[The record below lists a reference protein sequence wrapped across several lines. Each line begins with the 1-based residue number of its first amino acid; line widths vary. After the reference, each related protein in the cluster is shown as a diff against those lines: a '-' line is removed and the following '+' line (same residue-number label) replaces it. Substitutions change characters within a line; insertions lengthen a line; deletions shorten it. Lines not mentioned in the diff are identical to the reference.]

1 MSTDAAPLLELQN
14 LSARIGRQVVL
25 DKVSLTLDPGECVAV
40 VGGSGAGKS
49 TLLRCV
55 MGLTRPAKPFEGKLD
70 FGGSKVDF
78 ADRIKP
84 RRLQGMAYVPQN
96 PDFGFDPLKRLRWQ
110 WRQAERQIQ
119 SGGITPTDK
128 DTLLKALG
136 LTDFGSC
143 YPHQW
148 SRGMQQRLLLAMALL
163 GAPRLL
169 ILDEP
174 TSALDPLI
182 AAQVLRL
189 VMDHA
194 ARHNIALLM
203 VTHDLALASRY
214 ARRTA
219 IMAEGRVV
227 EFGPTGQLL
236 NAPASEFGK
245 LLVSHRSWRRAKAG
259 STPEP
264 VAAE

>member
-1 MSTDAAPLLELQN
+1 MSTDTAPLLNLDN

-25 DKVSLTLDPGECVAV
+25 DKVCLKLDPGECVAV

-55 MGLTRPAKPFEGKLD
+55 MGLTRPARPFEGSLT
-70 FGGSKVDF
+70 FNGSRYDLAARPKS
-78 ADRIKP
+78 RNP
-84 RRLQGMAYVPQN
+84 QGMAYVPQN
-96 PDFGFDPLKRLRWQ
+96 PDYGFDPLKRLRWQ
-110 WRQAERQIQ
+110 WRQTARQVEAA
-119 SGGITPTDK
+119 GVTPTDK
-128 DTLLKALG
+128 EKLFEALG
-136 LTDFGSC
+136 LSDFGSRF
-143 YPHQW
+143 PHQW

-189 VMDHA
+189 VRDHA

-214 ARRTA
+214 ANRTA

-227 EFGPTGQLL
+227 EFGPTERLL
-236 NAPASEFGK
+236 NAPASDFGK
-245 LLVSHRSWRRAKAG
+245 LLVSHRSWHRANTA
-259 STPEP
+259 SNTEP